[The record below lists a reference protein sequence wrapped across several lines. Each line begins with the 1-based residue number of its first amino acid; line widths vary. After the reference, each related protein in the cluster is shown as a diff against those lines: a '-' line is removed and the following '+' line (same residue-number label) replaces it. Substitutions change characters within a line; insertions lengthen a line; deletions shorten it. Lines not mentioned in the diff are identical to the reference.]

1 MTPEEESRLHELTK
15 LIAYESDPPK
25 LKLLAAELVD
35 LLAKGD
41 EPFKR
46 TLVQRL
52 GRDIRLN
59 DEKLK
64 RRGPLI
70 SSDSRENCRAT
81 NPTKTASHCHQN
93 DRSTSEMTRLRFDP
107 GSPTQTEE
115 HSPCSGRWT
124 GNRNQHRRAR

>member
-59 DEKLK
+59 DEKL
-64 RRGPLI
+64 
-70 SSDSRENCRAT
+70 
-81 NPTKTASHCHQN
+81 
-93 DRSTSEMTRLRFDP
+93 
-107 GSPTQTEE
+107 
-115 HSPCSGRWT
+115 
-124 GNRNQHRRAR
+124 